1 METAQNGVYAARE
14 VTQCALCGLGYD
26 SPRILRPRGPDP
38 TTNPMSPVS
47 PPNETPAE
55 RAGDVELMQLVAAN
69 EAIAERTV
77 VDRLMA
83 RVRRATGAL
92 LRNAADADDAAQ
104 LCMLELLRSAGS
116 YAGHGSLEAW
126 CDRIVV
132 RTTLRFAKS
141 QAKAQSM
148 VDGRVDPDAVDS
160 GRPEPRLADEV
171 AGDVPEYLEQLSEP
185 RRTALVL
192 RHVLGYSVDEIAQLT
207 GVSRN
212 TVKDRLLTARQEFRR
227 MIRRGRVIGST
238 SGSGSRRT
246 A

>member
-1 METAQNGVYAARE
+1 MSRVN
-14 VTQCALCGLGYD
+14 
-26 SPRILRPRGPDP
+26 PP
-38 TTNPMSPVS
+38 TDKP
-47 PPNETPAE
+47 EHG
-55 RAGDVELMQLVAAN
+55 AGDVELMQLVAAN
-69 EAIAERTV
+69 DAIAERTV

-92 LRNAADADDAAQ
+92 LRNQADADDAAQ
-104 LCMLELLRSAGS
+104 LCMLELLRSAGNYS
-116 YAGHGSLEAW
+116 GRGSLEAW

-141 QAKAQSM
+141 QAKTHSM
-148 VDGRVDPDAVDS
+148 VDGRVDPDAVDA
-160 GRPEPRLADEV
+160 GRGEPRLADEV
-171 AGDVPEYLEQLSEP
+171 AGDVSDYLARLSED
-185 RRTALVL
+185 RRTVLVL
-192 RHVLGYSVDEIAQLT
+192 RHVLGHSVDEIAELT

-227 MIRRGRVIGST
+227 MVRRGRVIG